1 MKEIFVDPEIEII
14 LFDADDVI
22 TASTNCTQPQETVE
36 LEIVP
41 SNNS

>member
-22 TASTNCTQPQETVE
+22 TTSTNCTQPYETVE
-36 LEIVP
+36 LEIT

>member
-22 TASTNCTQPQETVE
+22 TTSTNCTGATELVE
-36 LEIVP
+36 LP
-41 SNNS
+41 ASSNNS

>member
-22 TASTNCTQPQETVE
+22 TTSTNCTQPIELVE
-36 LEIVP
+36 MDIS